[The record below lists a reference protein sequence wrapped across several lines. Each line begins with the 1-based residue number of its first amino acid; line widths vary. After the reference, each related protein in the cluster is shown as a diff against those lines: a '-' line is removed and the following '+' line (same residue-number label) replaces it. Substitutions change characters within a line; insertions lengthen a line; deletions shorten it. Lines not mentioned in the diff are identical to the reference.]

1 MPEMSAVIGYL
12 PDEAANAI
20 GEKGVPS
27 GPLEISVGEGSNTYV
42 RIQPDYIAGVWTGA
56 SRNGQTG
63 VQVLLK
69 ENATVETIMRG
80 PAADFL
86 RPIKDTT
93 FVPMR
98 PPIFVIYIPPFV
110 AEKLRG

>member
-1 MPEMSAVIGYL
+1 MPEMNAVIGYL
-12 PDEAANAI
+12 ADEAASAI
-20 GEKGVPS
+20 GAKGVPS

-42 RIQPDYIAGVWTGA
+42 RIQPDAVAGVWTGP
-56 SRNGQTG
+56 SKNGQTG

-69 ENATVETIMRG
+69 ENATVETITRG

-86 RPIKDTT
+86 QPIKDST

-110 AEKLRG
+110 AEKLGG